1 MAVKRVVLLA
11 LLALVASLALVACGD
26 DDEPET
32 TDTTP
37 VETESV
43 RAYFLRDGRVWPVRR
58 DGGTGDGVRFALDA
72 LLEGP
77 TQEEATQLEATTAI
91 PEGTSLDD
99 VSVAGGVATISLSGE
114 LSQEALAQVVYTATQ
129 FPEVESVDVEGQAR
143 TRADFEEHPPKGF
156 RRLVPGGLVRLRHAY
171 VIRCDEVV
179 KDEQGRVVE
188 LRCTYDLDTKS
199 GGEGKAAKV
208 KGTIH
213 WVSAAHA
220 LPAEVRLFGR
230 LLRDDALPE
239 AEEDVSVLA
248 TRLSPESRVVIAGA
262 FRVSNA
268 ASSWAVRS
276 ADPAG
281 PGSS

>member
-1 MAVKRVVLLA
+1 VAVKRVVLLA

-129 FPEVESVDVEGQAR
+129 FPEVESVDVQGQAR
-143 TRADFEEHPPKGF
+143 TRADFEEQTPSV
-156 RRLVPGGLVRLRHAY
+156 LVESPLAFDTVSSPIEVSGTANTFEATFNF
-171 VIRCDEVV
+171 EVV
-179 KDEQGRVVE
+179 DADDFIIDEDFVTATSGSGTRGTFEFTSEFVLDAPGDGALVVFE
-188 LRCTYDLDTKS
+188 L
-199 GGEGKAAKV
+199 
-208 KGTIH
+208 
-213 WVSAAHA
+213 SAEDGSRIR
-220 LPAEVRLFGR
+220 EVRIPL
-230 LLRDDALPE
+230 
-239 AEEDVSVLA
+239 VLE
-248 TRLSPESRVVIAGA
+248 R
-262 FRVSNA
+262 
-268 ASSWAVRS
+268 
-276 ADPAG
+276 
-281 PGSS
+281 